1 VRKQVNLWIKG
12 EGVRLSPHRRATHT
26 YVIGQPG
33 TGKSRALES
42 WVMQDILSG
51 FGVGVIDPAGDLYQ
65 NLLFRISA
73 LASRQPELAERI
85 VLIDPSDPTW
95 TVGFNPLEPI
105 RNVSR
110 ERLAWFLTDVIVK
123 IWKVD
128 ATTAPR
134 MLRLLTFT
142 FLVLS
147 EFGLSLLDLPRFLC
161 DQEWRGDLVGR
172 TSNYEAAQYFHFEFP
187 RSEAAI
193 HQWVTPVLNKIG
205 PLIFDPDVRLML
217 SGKSTIDFRR
227 ILDRNCILLV
237 NLSKGILGE
246 GNSAL
251 LGAFIMAHI
260 QQAALSRA
268 NNRQRDFFFLYLDEF
283 QNYTTDN
290 IKDILAESRKY
301 GLSLVMAHQYLDQLA
316 DDLRAAV
323 LNTTGT
329 IACFRVGHRDAS
341 VLTKELFPPGF
352 FKKPNNW
359 MRFARLAHWLGA
371 FLLEEGEPTNQEEVA
386 YLLTQL
392 NLREFWTKQRG
403 PSFPIKQRTMNMPQP
418 QPTRELWNARSEL
431 LEAVGQRCGKLKEEV
446 RRQRDQ
452 GQVND
457 GKKSTTYYEEI

>member
-1 VRKQVNLWIKG
+1 
-12 EGVRLSPHRRATHT
+12 
-26 YVIGQPG
+26 
-33 TGKSRALES
+33 
-42 WVMQDILSG
+42 MQDILSG